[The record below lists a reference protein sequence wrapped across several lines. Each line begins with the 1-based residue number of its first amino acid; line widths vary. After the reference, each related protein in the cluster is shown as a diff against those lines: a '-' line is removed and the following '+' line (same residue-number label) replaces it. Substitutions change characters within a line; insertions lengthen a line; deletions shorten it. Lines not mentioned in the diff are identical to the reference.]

1 MQTVSP
7 KLFLLGVFIIP
18 FLLGTGSAQAA
29 DAAQKALEAK
39 GEAAFS
45 LLKDD
50 AFVRKW
56 PAEKRFTSEEEADQ
70 AVDEGNRA
78 IDAVDDA
85 LSDARAYCNTK
96 FLVNACYDDARKLS
110 FERKR
115 EIRRVIVAAEE
126 FKRDLRTQAIEKR
139 RAEAQAEPPREPVR
153 LSPKT
158 VKTDRPEPVD
168 LAPKTVKPAPEPVEL
183 APKEVKP
190 AKAPSSLNRSSS
202 AEAAAEREAA
212 GPEAA
217 AQAEA
222 DRAAQE
228 AANER
233 WYADKQAKAERRM
246 KEAQARAEKRREQ
259 REAKQQKFEE
269 NLAEREAAQKRYEER
284 QTKKE
289 SGLAKYF

>member
-158 VKTDRPEPVD
+158 VK
-168 LAPKTVKPAPEPVEL
+168 PAPEPVEL